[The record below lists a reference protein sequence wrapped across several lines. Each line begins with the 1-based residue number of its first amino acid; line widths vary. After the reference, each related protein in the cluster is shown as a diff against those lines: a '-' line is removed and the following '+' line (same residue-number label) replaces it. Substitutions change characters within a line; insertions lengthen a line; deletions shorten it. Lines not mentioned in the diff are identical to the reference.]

1 MAIFKIGTTDF
12 SDCVAGLKV
21 SYETLVSDESG
32 RNANGDMTIDVVNT
46 KVKVSVSFRSM
57 TAVEAQSFLA
67 AVNDYVIN
75 ITFIDPK
82 SNQAVTKQVY
92 IGSPALEYLWIWEN
106 NNVRLKNFSLNFIE
120 L

>member
-1 MAIFKIGTTDF
+1 MAIFKIGATDF

-82 SNQAVTKQVY
+82 SNQEVTK
-92 IGSPALEYLWIWEN
+92 
-106 NNVRLKNFSLNFIE
+106 
-120 L
+120 